1 MKYCSLYKMA
11 VACSLMVVL
20 LTACFDDKGNYDYRE
35 INDVTIEGIS
45 RDKVYELFA
54 YQSTL
59 EITPV
64 IHSTIGDGA
73 DYEYTWRIVPRNAT
87 DENGTLDKYV
97 VSHEKNLV
105 YPVQLEDGDYTGF
118 FEVKDPETGVTW
130 IVDFYMQ
137 VKSQGSEGWLAVC
150 EDNGRTRLDLIGK
163 NSDGEDVLFADLW
176 KNNDFEMGTP
186 QKFFF
191 VGDNYGSSFRFPILT
206 TDKGTYSIMGNDFHI
221 GEDTDM
227 KWYFGLGGDKVNIA
241 QTAVELFT
249 TSSSFATYWWVI
261 NEKGEIYVTDFSDR
275 AFFSYPINKLD
286 GQTEFE
292 AAPYLGVSY
301 TYNDMGDEPWYNYAT
316 IFYDKT
322 NRRFLSKY
330 GANNYPS
337 LMKCSGN
344 QLFEVETGRDM
355 VYMDSHV
362 EVDGLVV
369 AVLKDPSAPEY
380 YLYGLTLGYGKI
392 EQTYYG
398 KIGGPVA
405 DAKFFALHPVYN
417 SLFYGTKNKIYRV
430 SLSDPEKEPVEVVSL
445 EGEEIVTMK
454 FNKILGY
461 YEDTTPEVKDY
472 MDMLLVGTHKEAAP
486 EGEENVGTFRLYEI
500 PSLATGTV
508 TEKKKIEGLG
518 KIVDIVY
525 KERAS

>member
-227 KWYFGLGGDKVNIA
+227 KWYFGLGGDRVDIM

-249 TSSSFATYWWVI
+249 VSGIPSWWVI
-261 NEKGEIYVTDFSDR
+261 NEKGEIYQTEEFSDR

-286 GQTEFE
+286 GRTEFE
-292 AAPYLGVSY
+292 AAPYLGISY
-301 TYNDMGDEPWYNYAT
+301 TYNDIGADWDYNYAT
-316 IFYDKT
+316 VLYDKT

-417 SLFYGTKNKIYRV
+417 SLFYGTKNKVYRV

-500 PSLATGTV
+500 PSLATETV

>member
-1 MKYCSLYKMA
+1 MKKLY
-11 VACSLMVVL
+11 VCL
-20 LTACFDDKGNYDYRE
+20 LAFLGICISCYDDKGNYDYRE

-130 IVDFYMQ
+130 IVDFYMH

-176 KNNDFEMGTP
+176 RNNDFEMGSP
-186 QKFFF
+186 RKFFF

-227 KWYFGLGGDKVNIA
+227 KWYFGLGGDRVDIM
-241 QTAVELFT
+241 QTAVELYT
-249 TSSSFATYWWVI
+249 VSWIPDWWVV
-261 NEKGEIYVTDFSDR
+261 NEKGEIIHESYLTYKNVPCIQGKDNLAISRCIGIGCSQIFTKEVKQKMLPFTDQVMAHDWLA
-275 AFFSYPINKLD
+275 AFVANEGKGIFCIQEPLLGYRLHNTNVFGGRNLTQNLARWKEEHGNTYSSYLKYRKESVIDKAYLD
-286 GQTEFE
+286 GARMCSQ
-292 AAPYLGVSY
+292 
-301 TYNDMGDEPWYNYAT
+301 YARLEE
-316 IFYDKT
+316 DKKWIKQLIQYYE
-322 NRRFLSKY
+322 NLEKSKY
-330 GANNYPS
+330 INWHIAKYF
-337 LMKCSGN
+337 K
-344 QLFEVETGRDM
+344 F
-355 VYMDSHV
+355 
-362 EVDGLVV
+362 
-369 AVLKDPSAPEY
+369 LK
-380 YLYGLTLGYGKI
+380 GKNLTKKMI
-392 EQTYYG
+392 
-398 KIGGPVA
+398 
-405 DAKFFALHPVYN
+405 
-417 SLFYGTKNKIYRV
+417 
-430 SLSDPEKEPVEVVSL
+430 KEILIFHLP
-445 EGEEIVTMK
+445 
-454 FNKILGY
+454 ILGY
-461 YEDTTPEVKDY
+461 V
-472 MDMLLVGTHKEAAP
+472 A
-486 EGEENVGTFRLYEI
+486 F
-500 PSLATGTV
+500 
-508 TEKKKIEGLG
+508 KIG
-518 KIVDIVY
+518 
-525 KERAS
+525 